1 MNTHARRAFSSL
13 LSRWLAF
20 WRTLGL
26 RLRQRVLMSLNDP
39 QWGRKP
45 GTNPGGSGESQPS
58 EPRDRDEP
66 PRNETRNG
74 GGPDGGGGRPG
85 GPGGPPDLDELLK
98 KVNDRIA
105 EIFGGKKRRAPL
117 GGGSGGGGP
126 QLPTI
131 SPKFAAGGLGILAVG
146 AILLWLAS
154 GFYVVDDRE
163 RGIVQRFGKYHE
175 TTNPGLNWRLPWPI
189 DTVTKVRLTD
199 VRNVEIGGKSGQ
211 RAGNARQSLM
221 LTEDLNIIDITF
233 TVQYVLNDARA
244 YLFNDRRPDQ
254 AVIQS
259 AESAMREVVGRYKM
273 DFLLSQGREKVASDA
288 RQLLQDILNRYGTGI
303 TVRALNLQSAAPEAV
318 VEAFQDV
325 VKAQQDAE
333 RVRNEGQ
340 AYANRVVPEARGR
353 ASRLLEEA
361 AAYEQTV
368 VSRAEG
374 DASRFRSI
382 VAEYN
387 KAPAVTRE
395 RLYIDMMQS
404 VLGNSSKVLVDQK
417 SGGNSLLYLPLDR
430 LMQATREA
438 AGAGP
443 ELPAP
448 ALAPTPSA
456 NASSASGSGE
466 RGTGRDP
473 RGGRD
478 ARN

>member
-1 MNTHARRAFSSL
+1 
-13 LSRWLAF
+13 
-20 WRTLGL
+20 
-26 RLRQRVLMSLNDP
+26 MSLNDP

-45 GTNPGGSGESQPS
+45 GASQGHSGDSPAS

-66 PRNETRNG
+66 PRNEARNSGGADG
-74 GGPDGGGGRPG
+74 GGSGGGGGRPG

-117 GGGSGGGGP
+117 GSGGGGGP

-211 RAGNARQSLM
+211 RSGNARQSLM

-382 VAEYN
+382 VTEYN

-404 VLGNSSKVLVDQK
+404 VLGNSSKVLVDQR

-448 ALAPTPSA
+448 ALAPTPPANMSSTTGSA
-456 NASSASGSGE
+456 E
-466 RGTGRDP
+466 RGSGRDP